1 MQNQPT
7 ANELVESVREF
18 LKEEILPDLDDP
30 RARFRTLVAMNA
42 LSILEREIAQ
52 EEGLLQTELVRL
64 GRLLGRDEA
73 APGSLEKLK
82 ARVTELNRDLAQR
95 IRRAETPE
103 GALESLKLT
112 TRDKLVVAS
121 PRFLERYEA

>member
-1 MQNQPT
+1 MQDQPT

-42 LSILEREIAQ
+42 LSILGREMVQ
-52 EEGLLQTELVRL
+52 EEGLLRAEIVRL
-64 GRLLGRDEA
+64 GRLLGRDED
-73 APGSLEKLK
+73 APGSLEELK
-82 ARVTELNRDLAQR
+82 SRVTGLNRDLARR
-95 IRRAETPE
+95 IRRGETPE
-103 GALESLKLT
+103 GALESLKKT

-121 PRFLERYEA
+121 PRFLERYES